1 MRRAKKQPMNLDQ
14 LLDRL
19 RETPSFRD
27 NLTAWRL
34 EPPREAAY
42 AEWPAGLDPRLT
54 TALARRG
61 ISCPYTHQA
70 SAVEAILDGRDVV
83 VVTATA
89 SGKTLCYNVPVLQ
102 SILDDDASRSLYL
115 FPTKALSQDQ
125 YSELHGLIETLGVDI
140 KTFTYDGDT
149 PSSARRA
156 VRLAGHIVIS
166 NPDMLHTG
174 ILPHHTKWQRLF
186 ENLRYIVID
195 ELHHYRGIFGSHVAN
210 VLRRLLRVCAF
221 YESTPQIIC
230 CSATIA
236 NPAELAEALTGRP
249 FETVNNDGA
258 PRGGRHFI
266 FYNPP
271 VVNRQL
277 GIRKSAVTET
287 ASLASQLLRNDV
299 QTIVFARSRVRTEVL
314 LTAIRRR
321 SKLPD
326 DQVRGYRGGYRPL
339 QRREIERGLR
349 SGQVRGVVATNA
361 LELGIDIG
369 HLDAA
374 ILCGYP
380 GTIASTR
387 QQSGRAGRRA
397 ATSAAIFVATSSPL
411 AQFVVTHPDY
421 FFARSPEHGLINAD
435 NLYLRMSHL
444 ACAAFEL
451 PFEDDEQFG
460 AEGPERALAQL
471 EDAGV
476 LQHEG
481 ASWYWTGEDYPA
493 EAVSLR
499 SAQRENVVIVDV
511 TAPQPQVLGECDPFS
526 APMLV
531 HEDAIYM
538 HEGQQYHVVKF
549 DWDQKRADAKRVNV
563 DYYTDAD
570 LSFNVAVLQDEGR
583 DRGAP
588 LEQGYGE
595 VRLAFTSTIYKK
607 IRMLTGENVG
617 WGKIDLPA
625 QEMHTT
631 AYWTAVPENLAKQLG
646 SQRLQG
652 GLLGLCNLLVNV
664 APLFLMCDLRDLIAV
679 PQIKNPFTGRATIFL
694 ADNYPG
700 GVGFARQLFQTHR
713 PVFEAARQLAQGC
726 GCEDG
731 CPSCTGPRDEI
742 GPQGKAGALQLL
754 AAGLEGGPH
763 PPAPSP
769 HGGEGATVGGRRG

>member
-1 MRRAKKQPMNLDQ
+1 MSLDQ

-19 RETPSFRD
+19 RATPSFRD

-42 AEWPAGLDPRLT
+42 AAWPSGLDPRLT

-125 YSELHGLIETLGVDI
+125 YSELHGLIETLGLDI
-140 KTFTYDGDT
+140 KTYTYDGDT

-210 VLRRLLRVCAF
+210 VLRRLLRVCDF
-221 YESTPQIIC
+221 YGSNPRIIC

-249 FETVNNDGA
+249 FETVDNDGA

-277 GIRKSAVTET
+277 GIRKSAVTE
-287 ASLASQLLRNDV
+287 AANLASQLLRNDV

-380 GTIASTR
+380 GTIASTW
-387 QQSGRAGRRA
+387 QQSGRAGRRTT
-397 ATSAAIFVATSSPL
+397 TSVGIFVATSSPL

-421 FFARSPEHGLINAD
+421 FFARSPEHGLVNAD

-460 AEGPERALAQL
+460 AEGAERALAQL
-471 EDAGV
+471 ENAGV

-664 APLFLMCDLRDLIAV
+664 APLFLMCDPRDIIAI

-754 AAGLEGGPH
+754 AAALDDVPH

-769 HGGEGATVGGRRG
+769 HGGEGESDSGQWPPP

>member
-1 MRRAKKQPMNLDQ
+1 MNLDQ
-14 LLDRL
+14 LLNRL

-42 AEWPAGLDPRLT
+42 AAWPAGLDPRLT
-54 TALARRG
+54 TALERRG
-61 ISCPYTHQA
+61 IGRPYTHQA
-70 SAVEAILDGRDVV
+70 SAIEAILDGRDVV

-125 YSELHGLIETLGVDI
+125 YSELHGLIETLGLDI
-140 KTFTYDGDT
+140 KTYTYDGDT

-210 VLRRLLRVCAF
+210 VLRRLLRVCDF
-221 YESTPQIIC
+221 YESRPQIIC

-249 FETVNNDGA
+249 FETVDNDGA

-277 GIRKSAVTET
+277 GIRKSAVTE
-287 ASLASQLLRNDV
+287 AANLASQLLRNDV
-299 QTIVFARSRVRTEVL
+299 QTIVFTRSRVRTEVL

-397 ATSAAIFVATSSPL
+397 TTSVAIFVASSSPL

-421 FFARSPEHGLINAD
+421 FFARSPEHGLVNAD
-435 NLYLRMSHL
+435 NHYLRMSHL

-451 PFEDDEQFG
+451 PFEDDERFG
-460 AEGPERALAQL
+460 AEGTGQALAQL

-531 HEDAIYM
+531 HEDSIYM
-538 HEGQQYHVVKF
+538 HEGQQYHITKF
-549 DWDQKRADAKRVNV
+549 DWEQKRAEAKRVDV

-583 DRGAP
+583 DRGAT

-631 AYWTAVPENLAKQLG
+631 AYWTAVPENLAERLG

-664 APLFLMCDLRDLIAV
+664 APLFLMCDPRDLIAV

-713 PVFEAARQLAQGC
+713 PVYAAARQLAQDC

-742 GPQGKAGALQLL
+742 GPQGKDGALQLL
-754 AAGLEGGPH
+754 AAALEDAPH
-763 PPAPSP
+763 PRSP
-769 HGGEGATVGGRRG
+769 PPD

>member
-1 MRRAKKQPMNLDQ
+1 MNLDQ

-19 RETPSFRD
+19 WESPSFRD

-34 EPPREAAY
+34 KPPREAAY
-42 AEWPAGLDPRLT
+42 AAWPAGLDPRLT
-54 TALARRG
+54 TALERRG
-61 ISCPYTHQA
+61 IGRPYTHQA
-70 SAVEAILDGRDVV
+70 SAIEAILEGRDVV

-125 YSELHGLIETLGVDI
+125 YSELHGLIETLGRDI
-140 KTFTYDGDT
+140 KTYTYDGDT

-174 ILPHHTKWQRLF
+174 ILPQHTKWHRLF

-210 VLRRLLRVCAF
+210 VLRRLLRVCDF
-221 YESTPQIIC
+221 YGSSPRIIC

-249 FETVNNDGA
+249 FETVDNDGA

-277 GIRKSAVTET
+277 GIRKSAITE
-287 ASLASQLLRNDV
+287 AAGLASQLLRNDV

-369 HLDAA
+369 QLDAA

-380 GTIASTR
+380 GTIASTW

-397 ATSAAIFVATSSPL
+397 TTSVAIFVATSAPL

-421 FFARSPEHGLINAD
+421 FFARSPEHGLVNAD
-435 NLYLRMSHL
+435 NHYLRMSHL

-460 AEGPERALAQL
+460 AEGTGRALAQL

-531 HEDAIYM
+531 HEDAVYM
-538 HEGQQYHVVKF
+538 HEGQQYHIGTF
-549 DWDQKRADAKRVNV
+549 DWEQKRAEAKRVNV
-563 DYYTDAD
+563 DYYTDAS
-570 LSFNVAVLQDEGR
+570 LRFNVDVLQDEGR
-583 DRGAP
+583 DHGAP

-595 VRLAFTSTIYKK
+595 VRLGFTPTIYKK

-617 WGKIDLPA
+617 WGKIDLPT

-631 AYWTAVPENLAKQLG
+631 AYWTAVPEHLAAQLG

-664 APLFLMCDLRDLIAV
+664 APLFLMCDPRDLVAV

-700 GVGFARQLFQTHR
+700 GVGFARQLFQTHQ
-713 PVFEAARQLAQGC
+713 PVFAAARQLAQDC

-731 CPSCTGPRDEI
+731 CPACTGPRDEI
-742 GPQGKAGALQLL
+742 GPQGKDGALQLL
-754 AAGLEGGPH
+754 GAALEDGPH
-763 PPAPSP
+763 APGTIAAS
-769 HGGEGATVGGRRG
+769 G

>member
-1 MRRAKKQPMNLDQ
+1 MNLDQ

-19 RETPSFRD
+19 RATPSFRD

-34 EPPREAAY
+34 SPPREAAY
-42 AEWPAGLDPRLT
+42 TEWPASLDPRLA
-54 TALARRG
+54 TALASRG
-61 ISCPYTHQA
+61 ITHPYSHQA
-70 SAVEAILDGRDVV
+70 SAIEAILDGRDVV

-102 SILDDDASRSLYL
+102 SILDDSASRSLYL

-125 YSELHGLIETLGVDI
+125 YSELHGLIRTLGLDI
-140 KTFTYDGDT
+140 KTYTYDGDT
-149 PSSARRA
+149 PASARRA

-186 ENLRYIVID
+186 ENLRYIVVD

-221 YESTPQIIC
+221 YESTPRIIC

-236 NPAELAEALTGRP
+236 NPSELARSLTGRP
-249 FETVNNDGA
+249 FETIDNDGA

-271 VVNRQL
+271 PVNREL

-287 ASLASQLLRNDV
+287 ANLATQLLRNDI

-321 SKLPD
+321 SKLPKG
-326 DQVRGYRGGYRPL
+326 QVRGYRGGYRPL
-339 QRREIERGLR
+339 QRREIEGGLR
-349 SGQVRGVVATNA
+349 SGDVRGVVATNA

-369 HLDAA
+369 QLDAA

-380 GTIASTR
+380 GTIASTW

-397 ATSAAIFVATSSPL
+397 TTSVAIFVATSAPL

-421 FFARSPEHGLINAD
+421 FFERSPEHGLINAD
-435 NLYLRMSHL
+435 NLYLRMNHL

-451 PFEDDEQFG
+451 PFEDSEQFG
-460 AEGPERALAQL
+460 TEGTGEALGML
-471 EDAGV
+471 EHAGV

-481 ASWYWTGEDYPA
+481 DSWYWTGEDYPA

-511 TAPQPQVLGECDPFS
+511 TGPQPQVLGECDPFD

-531 HEDAIYM
+531 HEDAIYL
-538 HEGQQYHVVKF
+538 HEGQQYHIVEF
-549 DWDQKRADAKRVNV
+549 DWEQKRAHGKRVNV
-563 DYYTDAD
+563 DFYTDAS
-570 LSFNVAVLQDEGR
+570 LGFNVAVLQDEGR
-583 DRGAP
+583 DHGAP

-595 VRLAFTSTIYKK
+595 VRLASTPTIYKK

-631 AYWTAVPENLAKQLG
+631 AYWTAVPEDLAGQLG
-646 SQRLQG
+646 RQRMQG
-652 GLLGLCNLLVNV
+652 GVLGLCNLLVNV
-664 APLFLMCDLRDLIAV
+664 APLFLMCDPRDLIAV
-679 PQIKNPFTGRATIFL
+679 PQVKNPFTGRATIFL

-700 GVGFARQLFQTHR
+700 GVGFSRKLFQTHET
-713 PVFEAARQLAQGC
+713 VFEAARQLAQDC

-731 CPSCTGPRDEI
+731 CPSCTGPQDEI
-742 GPQGKAGALQLL
+742 GEEGKEGALMLL
-754 AAGLEGGPH
+754 AAALQQ
-763 PPAPSP
+763 PSP
-769 HGGEGATVGGRRG
+769 DKSK

>member
-1 MRRAKKQPMNLDQ
+1 MNLDQ
-14 LLDRL
+14 LLNRL
-19 RETPSFRD
+19 REMPSFRD

-34 EPPREAAY
+34 EPPRAAAY
-42 AEWPAGLDPRLT
+42 AAWPAGLDPRLT
-54 TALARRG
+54 TALERRG
-61 ISCPYTHQA
+61 IGRPYTHQA
-70 SAVEAILDGRDVV
+70 SAIESILDGRDVV

-125 YSELHGLIETLGVDI
+125 YSELHGLIETLGLDI

-210 VLRRLLRVCAF
+210 VLRRLLRVCDF
-221 YESTPQIIC
+221 YESRPQIIC

-236 NPAELAEALTGRP
+236 NPAELATALTGRP
-249 FETVNNDGA
+249 FETVDNDGA

-277 GIRKSAVTET
+277 GIRKSAVTE
-287 ASLASQLLRNDV
+287 AANLASQLLRNDV
-299 QTIVFARSRVRTEVL
+299 QTIVFTRSRVRTEVL

-397 ATSAAIFVATSSPL
+397 TTSVAIFVASSSPL

-421 FFARSPEHGLINAD
+421 FFARSPEHGLVNAD
-435 NLYLRMSHL
+435 NHFLRMSHL

-451 PFEDDEQFG
+451 PFEDDERFG
-460 AEGPERALAQL
+460 AEGTGRALAQL

-481 ASWYWTGEDYPA
+481 TSWYWTGEDYPA

-538 HEGQQYHVVKF
+538 HEGQQYHITKF
-549 DWDQKRADAKRVNV
+549 DWEQKRAEAKRVNV

-583 DRGAP
+583 DHGAA

-631 AYWTAVPENLAKQLG
+631 AYWTAVPENLAAQLG

-664 APLFLMCDLRDLIAV
+664 APLFLMCDPRDLIAV

-713 PVFEAARQLAQGC
+713 PVYAAARQLAQDC

-742 GPQGKAGALQLL
+742 GPQGKDGALQLL
-754 AAGLEGGPH
+754 AAALEDAPH
-763 PPAPSP
+763 PPSP
-769 HGGEGATVGGRRG
+769 PPD

>member
-1 MRRAKKQPMNLDQ
+1 MNLDQ
-14 LLDRL
+14 LLNRL

-42 AEWPAGLDPRLT
+42 AGWPADLDPRLT
-54 TALARRG
+54 TALERRG
-61 ISCPYTHQA
+61 IGRPYTHQA
-70 SAVEAILDGRDVV
+70 SAIEAVLAGRDVV

-125 YSELHGLIETLGVDI
+125 YSELHGLIETLGLDI
-140 KTFTYDGDT
+140 KTYTYDGDT
-149 PSSARRA
+149 PGSARRA

-174 ILPHHTKWQRLF
+174 ILPQHTKWQRLF

-236 NPAELAEALTGRP
+236 NPAELAESLTGRP
-249 FETVNNDGA
+249 FETVDNDGA

-271 VVNRQL
+271 VVNQQL
-277 GIRKSAVTET
+277 GIRKSAVTEA
-287 ASLASQLLRNDV
+287 ASLATQMLSNDI
-299 QTIVFARSRVRTEVL
+299 QTIVFTRSRVRTEVL
-314 LTAIRRR
+314 LSAIRRR
-321 SKLPD
+321 SKLPN

-397 ATSAAIFVATSSPL
+397 TTSVAIFVASSSPL

-421 FFARSPEHGLINAD
+421 FFARSPEHGLVNAD

-460 AEGPERALAQL
+460 AEGTGRALAQL

-511 TAPQPQVLGECDPFS
+511 TASQPQVLGECDPFS

-531 HEDAIYM
+531 HEGAIYM
-538 HEGQQYHVVKF
+538 HEGQQYHIGKF
-549 DWDQKRADAKRVNV
+549 DWEQKRAEAKRVNV
-563 DYYTDAD
+563 DYYTDAS
-570 LSFNVAVLQDEGR
+570 LRFNVDVLQDEGR

-595 VRLAFTSTIYKK
+595 VRLASTSTIYKK

-631 AYWTAVPENLAKQLG
+631 AYWTAVPEKLAAQLG
-646 SQRLQG
+646 SQQLQG

-664 APLFLMCDLRDLIAV
+664 APLFLMCDPRDLIAV

-700 GVGFARQLFQTHR
+700 GVGFSRQLFQSHR
-713 PVFEAARQLAQGC
+713 PVYAAARQLAQDC

-731 CPSCTGPRDEI
+731 CPSCTGPCEEI
-742 GPQGKAGALQLL
+742 GPEGKDGALQLL
-754 AAGLEGGPH
+754 AVALEDGPH

-769 HGGEGATVGGRRG
+769 HGGEGELDSRQWPPP

>member
-1 MRRAKKQPMNLDQ
+1 MNLDQ
-14 LLDRL
+14 LLNRL

-34 EPPREAAY
+34 EPPRAAAY
-42 AEWPAGLDPRLT
+42 AAWPAGLDPRLT
-54 TALARRG
+54 TALERRG
-61 ISCPYTHQA
+61 IGRPYTHQA
-70 SAVEAILDGRDVV
+70 SAIEAILDGRDVV

-125 YSELHGLIETLGVDI
+125 YSELHGLIETLGLDI
-140 KTFTYDGDT
+140 KTYTYDGDT
-149 PSSARRA
+149 PGSARRA

-174 ILPHHTKWQRLF
+174 ILPQHTKWQRLF

-236 NPAELAEALTGRP
+236 NPAELAESLTGRP
-249 FETVNNDGA
+249 FETVENDGA

-271 VVNRQL
+271 VVNQQL
-277 GIRKSAVTET
+277 GIRKSAVTEA
-287 ASLASQLLRNDV
+287 ASLATQMLSNDI
-299 QTIVFARSRVRTEVL
+299 QTIVFTRSRVRTEVL
-314 LTAIRRR
+314 LSAIRRR
-321 SKLPD
+321 SKLPN

-397 ATSAAIFVATSSPL
+397 TTSAAIFVASSSPL

-421 FFARSPEHGLINAD
+421 FFARSPEHGLVNAD

-460 AEGPERALAQL
+460 AEGTGRALAQL

-531 HEDAIYM
+531 HEDAIYI
-538 HEGQQYHVVKF
+538 HEGQQYHVTKF
-549 DWDQKRADAKRVNV
+549 DWEQKRAEAKRVNV

-583 DRGAP
+583 DHGAA

-617 WGKIDLPA
+617 WGKIDLPS

-631 AYWTAVPENLAKQLG
+631 AYWTAVPEKLAAQLG

-664 APLFLMCDLRDLIAV
+664 APLFLMCDPRDLIAV

-713 PVFEAARQLAQGC
+713 PVYAAARQLAQDC

-742 GPQGKAGALQLL
+742 GPQGKDGALQLL
-754 AAGLEGGPH
+754 AAALEDAPH
-763 PPAPSP
+763 PRSP
-769 HGGEGATVGGRRG
+769 PPD

>member
-1 MRRAKKQPMNLDQ
+1 MNLDQ

-19 RETPSFRD
+19 RETPSFRA

-34 EPPREAAY
+34 APPREAAY
-42 AEWPAGLDPRLT
+42 AAWPAGLDPRLT
-54 TALARRG
+54 TALTSRG
-61 ISCPYTHQA
+61 ISRPYTHQA
-70 SAVEAILDGRDVV
+70 SAIEAILDGRDIV

-125 YSELHGLIETLGVDI
+125 YSELHGLIETLGQDI
-140 KTFTYDGDT
+140 KTYTYDGDT

-221 YESTPQIIC
+221 YESTPRIIC

-249 FETVNNDGA
+249 FETVDNDGA

-277 GIRKSAVTET
+277 GIRKGAVTEA
-287 ASLASQLLRNDV
+287 ASLASQLLRNEV

-321 SKLPD
+321 SKLPN

-349 SGQVRGVVATNA
+349 SGAVRGVVATSA

-380 GTIASTR
+380 GTIASTW

-397 ATSAAIFVATSSPL
+397 TTSVAIFVATSSPL

-460 AEGPERALAQL
+460 AEGTGQALAQL
-471 EDAGV
+471 ENAGV

-481 ASWYWTGEDYPA
+481 ASWYWTGADYPA

-511 TAPQPQVLGECDPFS
+511 TAPQPQVLGECDPFN

-531 HEDAIYM
+531 HDDAVYI
-538 HEGQQYHVVKF
+538 HEGQQYHIVEF
-549 DWDQKRADAKRVNV
+549 DWDQKRAYAKRVNV

-583 DRGAP
+583 DRGAA

-631 AYWTAVPENLAKQLG
+631 AYWTAVPEELAAQLG

-652 GLLGLCNLLVNV
+652 GVLGLCNLLVNV
-664 APLFLMCDLRDLIAV
+664 APLFLMCDPRDLIAV

-700 GVGFARQLFQTHR
+700 GVGFAHQLFQTHR
-713 PVFEAARQLAQGC
+713 PVFQAARQLAQDC

-731 CPSCTGPRDEI
+731 CPSCTGPHAEI
-742 GPQGKAGALQLL
+742 GPQGKDGALQLL
-754 AAGLEGGPH
+754 AAALEDAPH
-763 PPAPSP
+763 PPVAV
-769 HGGEGATVGGRRG
+769 ATSG